1 MTSSWNNIKSYS
13 NSGTFWIINVIT
25 NLKMEVIA
33 QGEGIVLTG
42 FSWKLLRFY
51 TEYTNHVIGYRYL
64 MIKKKSLIIT
74 FTIIYLLWLG
84 ICIKSYNCNYF
95 RERERMNLAILC
107 KFLIYKSFSS
117 TITNKWFWISF
128 QEE

>member
-13 NSGTFWIINVIT
+13 NSGTFWVINVIT

-95 RERERMNLAILC
+95 RERERMNLVILC